1 MSERPEAQIDEPQAG
16 SGHRSLVGK
25 LLLMAGGMFAF
36 GFALVPLYDVFC
48 EVTGFGG
55 RTNTEA
61 AVVTER
67 PDESRTVT
75 VEFVATLGGFA
86 PWDFEPM
93 VTRMEVHPGRLY
105 QMNYVARNRTSGELT
120 GHAVPSVAPG
130 SAARHF
136 QKTECFC
143 FTPQAFQPDEEREMP
158 VVFIIDPD
166 LPRHVDRVT
175 LSYTFFA
182 GQTVAGRSN

>member
-1 MSERPEAQIDEPQAG
+1 MSEQVKATTNNRGLIG
-16 SGHRSLVGK
+16 R
-25 LLLMAGGMFAF
+25 LLLMAGGMFVF
-36 GFALVPLYDVFC
+36 GFALVPLYDAFC
-48 EVTGFGG
+48 EVTGLGG
-55 RTNTEA
+55 RTNTQA

-75 VEFVATLGGFA
+75 VEFVASLGGFA
-86 PWDFEPM
+86 PWDFEPS
-93 VTRMEVHPGRLY
+93 VTSMQVHPGKLY
-105 QMNYVARNRTSGELT
+105 QTHYVARNRSSGRLM

-143 FTPQAFQPDEEREMP
+143 FTPQEFMPEEERDMP
-158 VVFIIDPD
+158 VVFIIDPE
-166 LPRHVDRVT
+166 LPGHVDRVT

-182 GQTVAGRSN
+182 GQTVAGLDR

>member
-1 MSERPEAQIDEPQAG
+1 MSEQVKANTKNRGLIG
-16 SGHRSLVGK
+16 R
-25 LLLMAGGMFAF
+25 LLLMAGGMFVF
-36 GFALVPLYDVFC
+36 GFALVPLYDAFC
-48 EVTGFGG
+48 EVTGLGG

-75 VEFVATLGGFA
+75 VEFVASLGGFA
-86 PWDFEPM
+86 PWDFEPSVRSM
-93 VTRMEVHPGRLY
+93 QVHPGRLY
-105 QMNYVARNRTSGELT
+105 QTHYVARNRSSGRLM

-143 FTPQAFQPDEEREMP
+143 FTPQEFLPEEERDMP
-158 VVFIIDPD
+158 VVFIIDPE
-166 LPRHVDRVT
+166 LPGHVDRVT

-182 GQTVAGRSN
+182 GQTVAGLDR

>member
-1 MSERPEAQIDEPQAG
+1 MSDRPEVKMDQPLA
-16 SGHRSLVGK
+16 RSENRALVGK

-105 QMNYVARNRTSGELT
+105 QMNYIARNRTSGELT